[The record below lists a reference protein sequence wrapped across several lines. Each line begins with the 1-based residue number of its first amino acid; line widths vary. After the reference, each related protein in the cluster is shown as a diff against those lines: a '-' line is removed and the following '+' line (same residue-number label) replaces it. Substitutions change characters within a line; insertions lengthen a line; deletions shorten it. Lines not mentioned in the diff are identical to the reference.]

1 MSEAQALTGK
11 TISHYRVHEK
21 LGGGGMGVVYKAEDT
36 RLRRTVAL
44 KFLPEGAGSDALT
57 LERFRREAQAAAALN
72 HANICTVYEIAEQDG
87 QPFLVM
93 EFMEGQTLKR
103 LLESGPL
110 KTDRILEIA
119 IQIADALVAAHSKG
133 ITHRDI
139 KPANIFI
146 TKSGQAKVLDFG
158 LAKLAQKERW
168 GADTVAVTAQLTA
181 DPLLT
186 SPGTS
191 LGTVAYMSPEQA
203 RGEEVD
209 PRTDIFSLGV
219 VLYEMATGRQA
230 FSGNTSATIFDAI
243 LNRNPTPVARMN
255 PAIPHGLQT
264 IINTALAKERSARYD
279 TAASLKE
286 DLQDLKRELDSGR
299 APSAAPRE
307 KSVAVLYFENLSHGQ
322 EDEYFRDGMTEDII
336 TELSNIRGLRVFP
349 RSTVS
354 AYRNKTVSAKQV
366 GEELSAAYVLEG
378 SLRRAGARL
387 RITAQLVE
395 TSTDHAIWAR
405 RFDRTLEDVFAIQDE
420 MAKNIAEALQI
431 MLSEEEKQAIEKL
444 PTANAEAYDYYLR
457 GRQYFHQF
465 RRKGI
470 EYARNMFARAIEIDP
485 QYALA
490 YAGLADCYSFL
501 QFYWQPAQENLKN
514 ADEASRRALEL
525 DAKLAEA
532 HAARGHYLSLVRRH
546 EEARREFEAAIRLNP
561 QLFEGYYFYA
571 RSCLIHGRLK
581 EAVQFFE
588 QACKV
593 RPDDY
598 QAPSLLANTLDG
610 MGASA
615 AVVEAAH
622 SRAVQVIQKHLEMH
636 PDDVRALYLGA
647 QNLCRLGQQE
657 RGLDWAQ
664 RAMAIDPDDSAVCY
678 NLACI
683 FAILGRTE
691 QALGSLEKAISCGF
705 GDPDIIRNDPYLNP
719 IRSHPRFADLNRKV
733 AEAARTA

>member
-1 MSEAQALTGK
+1 
-11 TISHYRVHEK
+11 
-21 LGGGGMGVVYKAEDT
+21 MGVVYKAEDT
-36 RLRRTVAL
+36 RLLRTVAL
-44 KFLPEGAGSDALT
+44 KFLPEGAASDT
-57 LERFRREAQAAAALN
+57 VSLERFRREAQAAAALN
-72 HANICTVYEIAEQDG
+72 HPNICTIYEIAEQDG

-93 EFMEGQTLKR
+93 ELMEGQTLKH
-103 LLESGPL
+103 LLEGGPL

-119 IQIADALVAAHSKG
+119 IQITDALVAAHAKG

-158 LAKLAQKERW
+158 LAKLAQRERW
-168 GADTVAVTAQLTA
+168 GAETVGVTAQLTV

-203 RGEEVD
+203 RGEGVD
-209 PRTDIFSLGV
+209 QRTDIFSLGV

-230 FSGNTSATIFDAI
+230 FSGNTPATIFDAI
-243 LNRNPTPVARMN
+243 LNRNPAPIARVN
-255 PAIPHGLQT
+255 PAIPHRLQT
-264 IINTALAKERSARYD
+264 IINGALAKERSSRYD
-279 TAASLKE
+279 TTTSLKE
-286 DLQDLKRELDSGR
+286 DLQDLKRELDSDR
-299 APSAAPRE
+299 ASSVTPRE

-366 GEELSAAYVLEG
+366 GEELGAAYVLEG

-395 TSTDHAIWAR
+395 TSTDHAVWAR

-431 MLSEEEKQAIEKL
+431 MLSEEEKQAIEKV
-444 PTANAEAYDYYLR
+444 PTANVEAYDYYLR

-470 EYARNMFARAIEIDP
+470 EYGRNMFARAIEIDP

-501 QFYWQPAQENLKN
+501 QFYWQPTQENLKN
-514 ADEASRRALEL
+514 ADEASHKALEL
-525 DAKLAEA
+525 DPDLAEA

-546 EEARREFEAAIRLNP
+546 EEARKEFEAAIRLNP

-581 EAVQFFE
+581 EAMQLFE

-598 QAPSLLANTLDG
+598 QSPSLLANTLEG
-610 MGASA
+610 MGASPA
-615 AVVEAAH
+615 TVETAH
-622 SRAVQVIQKHLEMH
+622 RRAVEVIEKHLDMH

-657 RGLDWAQ
+657 RGLEWAQ
-664 RAMAIDPDDSAVCY
+664 RALAIDPDDSAVCY

-683 FAILGRTE
+683 FAILGRTD

-719 IRSHPRFADLNRKV
+719 IRSHPRFADLNKKM
-733 AEAARTA
+733 AEAARSA

>member
-1 MSEAQALTGK
+1 
-11 TISHYRVHEK
+11 
-21 LGGGGMGVVYKAEDT
+21 MGVVYKAEDI

-44 KFLPEGAGSDALT
+44 KFVSEGTATDPLT

-72 HANICTVYEIAEQDG
+72 HANICTIHEIGEQDG
-87 QPFLVM
+87 QPFIVM
-93 EFMEGQTLKR
+93 EFMEGQTLKH
-103 LLESGPL
+103 LLDSGPL
-110 KTDRILEIA
+110 KPDRILEIA
-119 IQIADALVAAHSKG
+119 IQITDALESAHAKG

-139 KPANIFI
+139 KPANIFV

-158 LAKLAQKERW
+158 LAKLSDKRRMSMES
-168 GADTVAVTAQLTA
+168 VAVSAQVTVSHEEY
-181 DPLLT
+181 LT

-203 RGEEVD
+203 RGEDVD

-230 FSGNTSATIFDAI
+230 FPGNTPATIFDAI
-243 LNRNPTPVARMN
+243 LNRHPVPIAKVLPGVPN
-255 PAIPHGLQT
+255 GLQL
-264 IINTALAKERSARYD
+264 IVNTALAKERSARYD

-286 DLQDLKRELDSGR
+286 DLQELKREMDLGR
-299 APSAAPRE
+299 TSSAASKE

-336 TELSNIRGLRVFP
+336 TELSNIRGLKVFP
-349 RSTVS
+349 RSTVFT
-354 AYRNKTVSAKQV
+354 YRNKTVTAKQV

-395 TSTDHAIWAR
+395 TNTDHAIWAR
-405 RFDRTLEDVFAIQDE
+405 RFDRTIEDVFAIQDE

-444 PTANAEAYDYYLR
+444 PTANVEAYDYYLR

-470 EYARNMFARAIEIDP
+470 EYGRNMFSRAIETDP
-485 QYALA
+485 RYALA

-501 QFYWQPAQENLKN
+501 QFYWQPTQENLQK
-514 ADEASRRALEL
+514 ADEASKKALEL
-525 DAKLAEA
+525 DPHLAEA
-532 HAARGHYLSLVRRH
+532 HASRGHFLSLVRRH
-546 EEARREFEAAIRLNP
+546 DEARKEFEAAIQLNP
-561 QLFEGYYFYA
+561 QLFEAYYFYA

-581 EAVQFFE
+581 EASRLFE

-593 RPDDY
+593 RPDDC
-598 QAPSLLANTLDG
+598 QSPSLLANTFDG
-610 MGASA
+610 LGASP

-622 SRAVQVIQKHLEMH
+622 RRAVQVIEKHLDMH

-647 QNLCRLGQQE
+647 QNLCRLGQHE
-657 RGLDWAQ
+657 RGLEWAK
-664 RAMAIDPDDSAVCY
+664 RALAIDPEDSAVCY
-678 NLACI
+678 NVACI
-683 FAILGRTE
+683 FSILGQTDE
-691 QALGSLEKAISCGF
+691 AIEYLEKAIACGF
-705 GDPDIIRNDPYLNP
+705 GDHDIIRNDPYLNS
-719 IRSHPRFADLNRKV
+719 IRGNPRFV
-733 AEAARTA
+733 ALDKKLDRSANMA

>member
-44 KFLPEGAGSDALT
+44 KFLPEGAATDPVS

-72 HANICTVYEIAEQDG
+72 HPNICTIYEIGEQDS

-93 EFMEGQTLKR
+93 ELMEGQTLKR

-110 KTDRILEIA
+110 KTDRILEMA
-119 IQIADALVAAHSKG
+119 IQITDALVAAHSKG

-139 KPANIFI
+139 KPANIFV

-158 LAKLAQKERW
+158 LAKLAQKEHW
-168 GADTVAVTAQLTA
+168 GAETVAVTAQFA

-209 PRTDIFSLGV
+209 SRTDIFSVGV
-219 VLYEMATGRQA
+219 VLYEMTTGRQA
-230 FSGNTSATIFDAI
+230 FSGNTSAMIFDAI
-243 LNRNPTPVARMN
+243 LNRNPTPISRLN
-255 PAIPHGLQT
+255 PAIPHGLQA
-264 IINTALAKERSARYD
+264 IITSALAKERSSRYD
-279 TAASLKE
+279 SAVSLKE

-299 APSAAPRE
+299 ASSAAPRE

-336 TELSNIRGLRVFP
+336 TELSNIRGLKVFP

-354 AYRNKTVSAKQV
+354 TYRNKTVSAKQV
-366 GEELSAAYVLEG
+366 GEELSAAFVLEG

-431 MLSEEEKQAIEKL
+431 VLSEEEKQAIEKL
-444 PTANAEAYDYYLR
+444 PTANVEAYDYYLR

-470 EYARNMFARAIEIDP
+470 EYGRNMFARAIQIDP

-501 QFYWQPAQENLKN
+501 QFYWQPAKENLKN
-514 ADEASRRALEL
+514 ADEASRKALEL
-525 DAKLAEA
+525 DPNLAEA
-532 HAARGHYLSLVRRH
+532 HAARGHYLSLVGH
-546 EEARREFEAAIRLNP
+546 HDEARKEFESAIRLNP

-588 QACKV
+588 QAIKV

-598 QAPSLLANTLDG
+598 QSPSLLANTLDG
-610 MGASA
+610 MGASPA
-615 AVVEAAH
+615 TVEAAH
-622 SRAVQVIQKHLEMH
+622 RHAVEVIEKHLDMH

-657 RGLDWAQ
+657 RGLEWAQ
-664 RAMAIDPDDSAVCY
+664 RALAIDPDDSAVCY

-683 FAILGRTE
+683 FAILGRTD
-691 QALGSLEKAISCGF
+691 QALGSLEKAVSCGF

-719 IRSHPRFADLNRKV
+719 IRSHPRFADLNKKM